1 MVDSSDA
8 MQSRIQHLLDEC
20 FVMKST
26 RDRGGKMPCRLVV
39 EMVQRLEHHA
49 LWKRYV
55 DKRRMIQLKRGE
67 VTAVED
73 MAGSGACK
81 TTKALG
87 GLNQRLESEVNELY
101 LFHGSCP
108 AGASSKC
115 DEYARE
121 DPSGLFSGKC
131 ALLLCRVSCGELFRL
146 EESDLTAIQRAMATG
161 RYDGVLGDRE
171 QAAGTYREF
180 VVYDEA
186 QVYPEYIIIYRR
198 EFKDPRSVS
207 FPIVTRGRA
216 RLLAHLAIELMGAEA
231 GSHEKTLQAA
241 VTSLAR
247 LMRDHEVEPVAG
259 SASMGQLTG
268 RRGRAWTL
276 LRHVVRACWALQRGL
291 EALCC
296 VCLEASPKSL
306 GLLCARPHGVYQLLC
321 GDCLEPYV
329 CSLIGTAELRRYEG
343 ILCPACAC
351 ADGEGTIFSRA
362 EVQAK
367 LQGPA
372 LRRFVEATDPVDAGD
387 PVEEETGEDEFAVLV
402 EDLVS
407 RSVRLVTHARVS
419 ENDEPR
425 EVRRS
430 KEVLPHTWL
439 LCDGEAEYFQY
450 DPQQMRLRQHM
461 SPRLFQL
468 QVAECLTMHC
478 PKCHCPL
485 DPDPDGCVAMSC
497 MACNEGFCWVCF
509 TCCGDDAHQHALETH
524 GGYFPG
530 QEFVQAWHRK
540 LRWERVQL
548 ILRQLLEESQNDA
561 LEGSKGLLEDLNLW
575 PFPSES
581 PDVPDCADQVLNVH
595 GEPWGPINLHLA
607 ARLGRM
613 EELREALEEEDVN
626 LQDERGM
633 TALCYASHE
642 GRMEAIRLLM
652 DRAADPNLA
661 DFHGVTPLHYACRE
675 PPFAIQEDVAGFLL
689 SFPQVD
695 ANQRD
700 DTGASAI
707 LVAAEV
713 GRHQVMPS
721 LLACERLDPNLTNLA
736 GRTALLVACGFDH
749 TEVVM
754 HLLRSERVHVTLRGQ
769 HGETPLHMAALRGG
783 VEVLQLLLAHPQT
796 ELNAVNDVG
805 RSALHEAAS
814 LGAHQVVQCLLR
826 ANVLVD
832 QRDKKGCSPLML
844 AAMNGSFEAF
854 EALLPLSHDLVND
867 RDSEGFTV
875 LMRLAARGAIKG
887 LMAHACLQLLRLE
900 SGVDIDAQNAEGS
913 TALMLAIGN
922 GCVPSA
928 EDLLVAQGLGDRGM
942 LGDRKG

>member
-1 MVDSSDA
+1 M
-8 MQSRIQHLLDEC
+8 
-20 FVMKST
+20 
-26 RDRGGKMPCRLVV
+26 
-39 EMVQRLEHHA
+39 
-49 LWKRYV
+49 
-55 DKRRMIQLKRGE
+55 
-67 VTAVED
+67 
-73 MAGSGACK
+73 
-81 TTKALG
+81 
-87 GLNQRLESEVNELY
+87 
-101 LFHGSCP
+101 
-108 AGASSKC
+108 
-115 DEYARE
+115 
-121 DPSGLFSGKC
+121 
-131 ALLLCRVSCGELFRL
+131 
-146 EESDLTAIQRAMATG
+146 
-161 RYDGVLGDRE
+161 
-171 QAAGTYREF
+171 
-180 VVYDEA
+180 
-186 QVYPEYIIIYRR
+186 
-198 EFKDPRSVS
+198 
-207 FPIVTRGRA
+207 
-216 RLLAHLAIELMGAEA
+216 
-231 GSHEKTLQAA
+231 
-241 VTSLAR
+241 
-247 LMRDHEVEPVAG
+247 
-259 SASMGQLTG
+259 
-268 RRGRAWTL
+268 
-276 LRHVVRACWALQRGL
+276 
-291 EALCC
+291 CC

-306 GLLCARPHGVYQLLC
+306 GLLCARPHGLYQLLC

-343 ILCPACAC
+343 GILCPACA
-351 ADGEGTIFSRA
+351 ADGEGTIFSRP

-367 LQGPA
+367 LAGTA
-372 LRRFVEATDPVDAGD
+372 LRRFVEATDPVSAAD
-387 PVEEETGEDEFAVLV
+387 PEEETGEDEWAVLV

-425 EVRRS
+425 EVRKS
-430 KEVLPHTWL
+430 KDVLPHTWL
-439 LCDGEAEYFQY
+439 LCDGQADYIQY

-497 MACNEGFCWVCF
+497 LACFCWVCF
-509 TCCGDDAHQHALETH
+509 TCCGDDAHQHALEIH

-530 QEFVQAWHRK
+530 HDFVQAWHRK

-561 LEGSKGLLEDLNLW
+561 LEGSKGLLKDLNLW

-581 PDVPDCADQVLNVH
+581 PDVPDCSEQVLNVH

-613 EELREALEEEDVN
+613 QELQEALEEEDVN

-675 PPFAIQEDVAGFLL
+675 PPFNIQDDVAGFLL
-689 SFPQVD
+689 SYPQVD

-700 DTGASAI
+700 DSGASAI

-713 GRHQVMPS
+713 GRHQVMRS
-721 LLACERLDPNLTNLA
+721 LLACERLDPNLTNFA

-754 HLLRSERVHVTLRGQ
+754 QLLRSERVHVTLRGQ

-783 VEVLQLLLAHPQT
+783 VEVLQLLLAHPQM
-796 ELNAVNDVG
+796 ELNVVNDLG

-814 LGAHQVVQCLLR
+814 LGAHQVVRCLLS

-854 EALLPLSHDLVND
+854 EALLPLSQHLVND

-875 LMRLAARGAIKG
+875 LMRLAARGATKG
-887 LMAHACLQLLRLE
+887 LMAHACLQLLRME

-928 EDLLVAQGLGDRGM
+928 EDLLAWGASTTPHDLRGETAWTLASRCRPAAFRHFRSLLPREEPAAGAPLLFDGLLVLPVERANRTLLAGGALELSNPTMLTVEFESRTLQKWKEAGYMLFQRETFYQQHEDCTHELEIQRVNGQIFVNQELLNDDSIKLRSCKHVRRLTDWQKDGWFFSTDGRKLCHVGARKTAAPVLEEQASEFEIAQVALEEFLDMFSG
-942 LGDRKG
+942 